1 MTQQQQESILTKVK
15 KLLTLAENN
24 TSADESQNS
33 FLKAQM
39 LLLKHGLTMND
50 VADSNTS
57 NTKNV
62 LNTSIDESS
71 RMAWW
76 KKSLANIIS
85 NNFRCKSFTS
95 FRTANTRICIIGLEE
110 DVNIATEIY
119 NCAVRTIEYQ
129 SKMYVKL
136 NKKSGKSTG
145 LKNDF
150 IIGWLKGLKG
160 LEDKFRV
167 QVESVKEY
175 GLILVKDALVVAEV
189 EKMKLRT
196 GQRSKITANRDADA
210 RNAGYKSGN
219 SFNGSSKMINC
230 NC

>member
-15 KLLTLAENN
+15 KLLALAENN
-24 TSADESQNS
+24 SSADESQNS

-50 VADSNTS
+50 VAESDTS

-95 FRTANTRICIIGLEE
+95 FRSVNTRICIIGLEE

-119 NCAVRTIEYQ
+119 NCAVRTIEHQ
-129 SKMYVKL
+129 SKLYVKL
-136 NKKSGKSTG
+136 NKKNGKSAG

-150 IIGWLKGLKG
+150 IIGWLKG

-189 EKMKLRT
+189 DKMKLRK
-196 GQRSKITANRDADA
+196 GQRSKITANRDEDA

-219 SFNGSSKMINC
+219 SFNGSSKMIGC

>member
-1 MTQQQQESILTKVK
+1 MTQEQQQETILSKVK
-15 KLLTLAENN
+15 KLLALAENN

-50 VADSNTS
+50 VAESDNT

-76 KKSLANIIS
+76 KKSLASIIS

-119 NCAVRTIEYQ
+119 NCAVRALEHQ
-129 SKMYVKL
+129 SKLYVKL
-136 NKKSGKSTG
+136 NKKNGKSAG

-150 IIGWLKGLKG
+150 IIGWLNG
-160 LEDKFRV
+160 LEDKFKK

-189 EKMKLRT
+189 DKMKLRT
-196 GQRSKITANRDADA
+196 GQRSKITANRNTDA
-210 RNAGYKSGN
+210 RNAGYKQGN
-219 SFNGSSKMINC
+219 NFNGSSKMIGYNC
-230 NC
+230 

>member
-1 MTQQQQESILTKVK
+1 
-15 KLLTLAENN
+15 
-24 TSADESQNS
+24 
-33 FLKAQM
+33 
-39 LLLKHGLTMND
+39 MND
-50 VADSNTS
+50 VAESGNV

-71 RMAWW
+71 RMLWW
-76 KKSLANIIS
+76 KKSLASIIS

-119 NCAVRTIEYQ
+119 NCAVRTVEHQ
-129 SKMYVKL
+129 SKLYVKL
-136 NKKSGKSTG
+136 NKKNGKSTG

-150 IIGWLKGLKG
+150 IIGWLSG
-160 LEDKFRV
+160 LEDKFKK
-167 QVESVKEY
+167 QVESCKEY
-175 GLILVKDALVVAEV
+175 GLILVKDALVVAEI

-196 GQRSKITANRDADA
+196 GQRSKITANRNEDA

-219 SFNGSSKMINC
+219 SFNGSSKMIGC

>member
-1 MTQQQQESILTKVK
+1 
-15 KLLTLAENN
+15 
-24 TSADESQNS
+24 
-33 FLKAQM
+33 M

-50 VADSNTS
+50 VAESGNV

-71 RMAWW
+71 RMLWW
-76 KKSLANIIS
+76 KKSLASIIS

-119 NCAVRTIEYQ
+119 NCAVRTVEHQ
-129 SKMYVKL
+129 SKLYVKL
-136 NKKSGKSTG
+136 NKKNGKSTG

-150 IIGWLKGLKG
+150 IIGWLSG
-160 LEDKFRV
+160 LEDKFKK
-167 QVESVKEY
+167 QVESCKEY
-175 GLILVKDALVVAEV
+175 GLILVKDALVVAEI

-196 GQRSKITANRDADA
+196 GQRSKITANRNEDA

-219 SFNGSSKMINC
+219 SFNGSSKMIGC

>member
-1 MTQQQQESILTKVK
+1 MTRQQQETILTKVK
-15 KLLTLAENN
+15 KLLALAENN

-39 LLLKHGLTMND
+39 LLIKHGLTMND
-50 VADSNTS
+50 VAESDIS

-76 KKSLANIIS
+76 KKSLAHIIS

-95 FRTANTRICIIGLEE
+95 FKTANTRICIIGLEE

-119 NCAVRTIEYQ
+119 NCAVRTIEHQ
-129 SKMYVKL
+129 SKLYVKL
-136 NKKSGKSTG
+136 NKKNGKSAG

-150 IIGWLKGLKG
+150 IIGWLNG
-160 LEDKFRV
+160 LEDKFKK

-210 RNAGYKSGN
+210 RNAGYKQGN
-219 SFNGSSKMINC
+219 NFNGSSKMIEC

>member
-15 KLLTLAENN
+15 KLLALAENN
-24 TSADESQNS
+24 SSADESQNS

-50 VADSNTS
+50 VAESDIS

-76 KKSLANIIS
+76 KKQLAHIIS

-95 FRTANTRICIIGLEE
+95 FRSVKTRICIIGLEE
-110 DVNIATEIY
+110 DVAIATEIY
-119 NCAVRTIEYQ
+119 NCAVRTIEHQ
-129 SKMYVKL
+129 SKLYVKL
-136 NKKSGKSTG
+136 NKKNGKSAG

-150 IIGWLKGLKG
+150 IIGWLKGL
-160 LEDKFRV
+160 EDKFRV
-167 QVESVKEY
+167 QVESCKEY
-175 GLILVKDALVVAEV
+175 GLVLVKDALVVAEV

-219 SFNGSSKMINC
+219 SFNGSSKMIGC

>member
-1 MTQQQQESILTKVK
+1 MTRQQQETILTKVK
-15 KLLTLAENN
+15 KLLALAENN

-50 VADSNTS
+50 VAESGNV

-71 RMAWW
+71 RMLWW
-76 KKSLANIIS
+76 KKSLASIIS

-119 NCAVRTIEYQ
+119 NCAVRTVEHQ
-129 SKMYVKL
+129 SKLYVKL
-136 NKKSGKSTG
+136 NKKNGKSTG

-150 IIGWLKGLKG
+150 IIGWLSG
-160 LEDKFRV
+160 LEDKFKK
-167 QVESVKEY
+167 QVESCKEY
-175 GLILVKDALVVAEV
+175 GLILVKDALVVAEI

-196 GQRSKITANRDADA
+196 GQRSKITANRNEDA

-219 SFNGSSKMINC
+219 SFNGSSKMIGC

>member
-1 MTQQQQESILTKVK
+1 MTQQQQETILTKVK
-15 KLLTLAENN
+15 KLLALAENN

-50 VADSNTS
+50 VAESDNT

-119 NCAVRTIEYQ
+119 NCAVRTIEHQ

-136 NKKSGKSTG
+136 NKKNGKSAG

-150 IIGWLKGLKG
+150 IIGWLKG

-219 SFNGSSKMINC
+219 SFNGNSKMIEC

>member
-1 MTQQQQESILTKVK
+1 MTQEQQETILTKVK
-15 KLLTLAENN
+15 KLLALAENN

-33 FLKAQM
+33 FLKTQM

-50 VADSNTS
+50 VAESDIS

-71 RMAWW
+71 RMLWW
-76 KKSLANIIS
+76 KKSLASIIS

-119 NCAVRTIEYQ
+119 NCAVRTIEHQ
-129 SKMYVKL
+129 SKLYVKL
-136 NKKSGKSTG
+136 NKKNGKSAG

-150 IIGWLKGLKG
+150 IIGWLKG

-175 GLILVKDALVVAEV
+175 GLVLVKDALVVTEI
-189 EKMKLRT
+189 EKMKLRK
-196 GQRSKITANRDADA
+196 GQGSKIKANRDENA

-219 SFNGSSKMINC
+219 SFNGNSKMIGC

>member
-1 MTQQQQESILTKVK
+1 MTQEQQQETILTKVK
-15 KLLTLAENN
+15 KLLALAENN

-50 VADSNTS
+50 VAESGNV

-71 RMAWW
+71 RMLWW
-76 KKSLANIIS
+76 KKSLAHIIS

-119 NCAVRTIEYQ
+119 NCAVRTVEHQ
-129 SKMYVKL
+129 SKLYVKL
-136 NKKSGKSTG
+136 NKKNGKSAG

-150 IIGWLKGLKG
+150 IIGWLKGL
-160 LEDKFRV
+160 EDKFKK

-196 GQRSKITANRDADA
+196 GQRSKIKANRDEDA
-210 RNAGYKSGN
+210 RNAGYRQGN
-219 SFNGSSKMINC
+219 SFNGNSKMIGC
-230 NC
+230 NV

>member
-1 MTQQQQESILTKVK
+1 MTQEQQETILSKVK
-15 KLLTLAENN
+15 KLLALAENN

-39 LLLKHGLTMND
+39 LLIKHGLTMND
-50 VADSNTS
+50 VDNIEES

-76 KKSLANIIS
+76 KKQLANIIS

-95 FRTANTRICIIGLEE
+95 FMSTNTRICIIGLEE

-119 NCAVRTIEYQ
+119 NCAVRTIEHQ
-129 SKMYVKL
+129 SKMYVKM
-136 NKKSGKSTG
+136 NKKTGKSAG

-150 IIGWLKGLKG
+150 IIGWLKGL
-160 LEDKFRV
+160 EDKFKK

-196 GQRSKITANRDADA
+196 GQRSKITANRDENA
-210 RNAGYKSGN
+210 RSAGYRSGN
-219 SFNGSSKMINC
+219 NFNGSSKMIGC
-230 NC
+230 NL

>member
-1 MTQQQQESILTKVK
+1 
-15 KLLTLAENN
+15 
-24 TSADESQNS
+24 
-33 FLKAQM
+33 M
-39 LLLKHGLTMND
+39 L
-50 VADSNTS
+50 
-57 NTKNV
+57 
-62 LNTSIDESS
+62 
-71 RMAWW
+71 WW
-76 KKSLANIIS
+76 KKSLASIIS

-95 FRTANTRICIIGLEE
+95 FRTVNTRICIIGLEE

-119 NCAVRTIEYQ
+119 NCAVRTVEYQ

-136 NKKSGKSTG
+136 NKKNGKTTG

-150 IIGWLKGLKG
+150 IIGWLNG
-160 LEDKFRV
+160 LEDKFKK

-196 GQRSKITANRDADA
+196 GQRSKITANRDENA
-210 RNAGYKSGN
+210 RSAGYKSGN
-219 SFNGSSKMINC
+219 NFNGSSKMIGC

>member
-1 MTQQQQESILTKVK
+1 MTQQQQETILSKIK
-15 KLLTLAENN
+15 KLLALAENN
-24 TSADESQNS
+24 SSADESQNS

-50 VADSNTS
+50 VAESDIS

-76 KKSLANIIS
+76 KKSLASIIS

-136 NKKSGKSTG
+136 NKKNGKSAG

-150 IIGWLKGLKG
+150 IIGWLKGL
-160 LEDKFRV
+160 EDKFKK

-175 GLILVKDALVVAEV
+175 GLILVKDALVVAEID
-189 EKMKLRT
+189 KMKLRT

-219 SFNGSSKMINC
+219 SFNGNSKMIEC

>member
-1 MTQQQQESILTKVK
+1 MTQQQQETILSKVK
-15 KLLTLAENN
+15 KLLALAENN

-50 VADSNTS
+50 VADSDNT

-95 FRTANTRICIIGLEE
+95 FRSVNTRICIIGLEE

-119 NCAVRTIEYQ
+119 NCAVRTVEHQ
-129 SKMYVKL
+129 SKLYVKL
-136 NKKSGKSTG
+136 NKKNGKSAG

-150 IIGWLKGLKG
+150 IIGWLKGL
-160 LEDKFRV
+160 EDKFKK

-175 GLILVKDALVVAEV
+175 GLILVKDVLVVAEV
-189 EKMKLRT
+189 DKMKLRT

-210 RNAGYKSGN
+210 RSAGYKSGN
-219 SFNGSSKMINC
+219 SFNGSSKMISC

>member
-1 MTQQQQESILTKVK
+1 MKFKINACDGIYSNCLDVRFTKSCDNNCSFCIEKNGIDNLGETNVNQMIVNTIKSNKKTVLILGGEPFLNLN
-15 KLLTLAENN
+15 KLLQYIKGIRSYVQNIYIT
-24 TSADESQNS
+24 TS
-33 FLKAQM
+33 
-39 LLLKHGLTMND
+39 LLEH
-50 VADSNTS
+50 
-57 NTKNV
+57 
-62 LNTSIDESS
+62 
-71 RMAWW
+71 
-76 KKSLANIIS
+76 
-85 NNFRCKSFTS
+85 
-95 FRTANTRICIIGLEE
+95 
-110 DVNIATEIY
+110 
-119 NCAVRTIEYQ
+119 Q

-136 NKKSGKSTG
+136 NKKNGKTTG

-150 IIGWLKGLKG
+150 IIGWLKG

-219 SFNGSSKMINC
+219 SFNGNSKMIEC

>member
-1 MTQQQQESILTKVK
+1 MTQEQQETILTKAK
-15 KLLTLAENN
+15 KLLALAENN

-50 VADSNTS
+50 VAESDIS
-57 NTKNV
+57 NTKSV

-76 KKSLANIIS
+76 KKSLTDIIS
-85 NNFRCKSFTS
+85 SNFRCKSFTS
-95 FRTANTRICIIGLEE
+95 FRSINTRICIIGLEE

-119 NCAVRTIEYQ
+119 NCAVRTVEHQ

-136 NKKSGKSTG
+136 NKKNGKSAG

-150 IIGWLKGLKG
+150 IIGWLSG
-160 LEDKFRV
+160 LEDKFKK

-210 RNAGYKSGN
+210 RNAGYKQGN
-219 SFNGSSKMINC
+219 NFNGSSKMIGC

>member
-1 MTQQQQESILTKVK
+1 MTQQQQETILSKIK
-15 KLLTLAENN
+15 KLLALAENN
-24 TSADESQNS
+24 SSADESQNS

-50 VADSNTS
+50 VAESDIS

-71 RMAWW
+71 RMLWW
-76 KKSLANIIS
+76 KKSLAHIIS

-95 FRTANTRICIIGLEE
+95 FRSVNTRICIIGLEE
-110 DVNIATEIY
+110 DVSIATEIY
-119 NCAVRTIEYQ
+119 NCAVRTVEHQ
-129 SKMYVKL
+129 SKSYVKL
-136 NKKSGKSTG
+136 NKKNGKSAG

-150 IIGWLKGLKG
+150 IIGWLNG
-160 LEDKFRV
+160 LEDKFKK

-189 EKMKLRT
+189 DKMKLRT
-196 GQRSKITANRDADA
+196 GQRSKITANRDVDA
-210 RNAGYKSGN
+210 RNAGYKQGN
-219 SFNGSSKMINC
+219 SFNGSSKMIEC

>member
-1 MTQQQQESILTKVK
+1 MTQQQQETILTKVK
-15 KLLTLAENN
+15 KLLALAENN

-50 VADSNTS
+50 VADSDAS

-76 KKSLANIIS
+76 KKSLASIIS

-95 FRTANTRICIIGLEE
+95 FRTVNTRICIIGLEE
-110 DVNIATEIY
+110 DVSIATEIY
-119 NCAVRTIEYQ
+119 NCAVRTIEHQ

-136 NKKSGKSTG
+136 NKKNGKTAG

-150 IIGWLKGLKG
+150 IIGWLKG

-175 GLILVKDALVVAEV
+175 GLILIKDALVVAEV
-189 EKMKLRT
+189 EKMKLRS
-196 GQRSKITANRDADA
+196 GQRSKIKTNRDENA
-210 RNAGYKSGN
+210 RNAGYKSGS
-219 SFNGSSKMINC
+219 SFNGSSKMIGC

>member
-1 MTQQQQESILTKVK
+1 MIKQQQETILTKVK
-15 KLLTLAENN
+15 KLLALAENN

-50 VADSNTS
+50 VADSNNT

-71 RMAWW
+71 RMLWW
-76 KKSLANIIS
+76 KKSLASIIS

-95 FRTANTRICIIGLEE
+95 FRSVNTRICIIGLEE
-110 DVNIATEIY
+110 DVSIATEIY
-119 NCAVRTIEYQ
+119 NCAVRTVDYQ
-129 SKMYVKL
+129 SKLYVKL
-136 NKKSGKSTG
+136 NKKSGKTAG

-150 IIGWLKGLKG
+150 IIGWLSG
-160 LEDKFRV
+160 LENKFKK
-167 QVESVKEY
+167 QVESCKEY

-189 EKMKLRT
+189 DKMKLRT

-210 RNAGYKSGN
+210 RNAGYKQGN
-219 SFNGSSKMINC
+219 SFNGSSKMIGC

>member
-1 MTQQQQESILTKVK
+1 MTQQQQETILSKVK
-15 KLLTLAENN
+15 KLLALAENN

-50 VADSNTS
+50 VADSDNT

-71 RMAWW
+71 RMLWW

-119 NCAVRTIEYQ
+119 NCAVRTIEHQ

-136 NKKSGKSTG
+136 NKKSNTKSAG

-150 IIGWLKGLKG
+150 ILGWLSG
-160 LEDKFRV
+160 LEDKFKK

-175 GLILVKDALVVAEV
+175 GLILVKDALIVTEI
-189 EKMKLRT
+189 EKMKLRK
-196 GQRSKITANRDADA
+196 GQGSKIKANRDADA

-219 SFNGSSKMINC
+219 SFNGSSSSKMIGC
-230 NC
+230 NV

>member
-1 MTQQQQESILTKVK
+1 MTQQQQETILTKVK

-24 TSADESQNS
+24 SSADESQNS

-50 VADSNTS
+50 VAESDTS

-95 FRTANTRICIIGLEE
+95 FRSVNTRICIIGLEE

-119 NCAVRTIEYQ
+119 NCAVRTIEHQ
-129 SKMYVKL
+129 SKLYVKL
-136 NKKSGKSTG
+136 NKKNGKSAG

-150 IIGWLKGLKG
+150 IIGWLKG

-189 EKMKLRT
+189 DKMKLRK
-196 GQRSKITANRDADA
+196 GQRSKITANRDEDA

-219 SFNGSSKMINC
+219 SFNGSSKMIGC

>member
-1 MTQQQQESILTKVK
+1 MTQQQQQETILTKVK
-15 KLLTLAENN
+15 KLLALAENN

-50 VADSNTS
+50 VAESDTS

-76 KKSLANIIS
+76 KKSLASIIS

-119 NCAVRTIEYQ
+119 NCAVRTVEHQ

-136 NKKSGKSTG
+136 NKKSGKTAG

-150 IIGWLKGLKG
+150 ILGWLSG
-160 LEDKFRV
+160 LEDKFKK

-210 RNAGYKSGN
+210 RNAGYKQGN
-219 SFNGSSKMINC
+219 SFSGSSKMISC

>member
-1 MTQQQQESILTKVK
+1 MTQQQQETILTKVK
-15 KLLTLAENN
+15 KLLALAENN

-50 VADSNTS
+50 VAESDIS

-95 FRTANTRICIIGLEE
+95 FRTTNTRICIIGLEE

-119 NCAVRTIEYQ
+119 NCAVRTIEHQ

-136 NKKSGKSTG
+136 NKKNGKSAG

-150 IIGWLKGLKG
+150 IIGWLKGL
-160 LEDKFRV
+160 EDKFKK

-196 GQRSKITANRDADA
+196 GQRSKITANRDENA
-210 RNAGYKSGN
+210 RSAGYRQGN
-219 SFNGSSKMINC
+219 SFNGNSKMIGC